1 MRGSLLRALFVAV
14 LLMAALCSYAQC
26 EKEIKDFYVAYML
39 NIEDDD
45 EANQKLMQDHMS
57 AQLIARLADY
67 SAQYDADAVIHAQDV
82 SKHGIESLVVLPLSR
97 ENLYEVKYQW
107 GAESEYTV
115 IIVKAIFADGKLLIQ
130 DIYPMDAGYTT
141 M

>member
-97 ENLYEVKYQW
+97 ENQYEVKYQW
-107 GAESEYTV
+107 DAESEYTV
-115 IIVKAIFADGKLLIQ
+115 IIVNAIFADGKLLIQ